1 MLAKWFSFSELQSLT
16 TIFKLWEKWSCSRY
30 AMALSRWPL
39 TIDCLI
45 ALITSL
51 SSSFFFAAMA
61 LLSKMVLLRNRLLS
75 SFPLKS
81 LSGSQTW
88 FLWISWSSITYPR
101 NLCSSMEPMVSFLF
115 SGSLVSIKSRNGHY
129 RATVLYLLLIEIPG
143 CSSLGSIYIA
153 KRSPSKK
160 PTIHICLK
168 VAGYFVLRSRS
179 GIHYLFLK
187 LKP

>member
-1 MLAKWFSFSELQSLT
+1 M
-16 TIFKLWEKWSCSRY
+16 
-30 AMALSRWPL
+30 
-39 TIDCLI
+39 DCLI

-51 SSSFFFAAMA
+51 SSSFFFWAIA
-61 LLSKMVLLRNRLLS
+61 LLSKMVALKKRLLS

-81 LSGSQTW
+81 FSGSQTW
-88 FLWISWSSITYPR
+88 FLWISWSSITCPR
-101 NLCSSMEPMVSFLF
+101 NLCSSIEPMVSFLF
-115 SGSLVSIKSRNGHY
+115 SGSLVLVKSKNGHW
-129 RATVLYLLLIEIPG
+129 RGTVLYLLLIEIPG

-168 VAGYFVLRSRS
+168 VDGYFVLRSRS